1 MLHFLLPILGLGC
14 LCGAWVVVQRWVGK
28 HDPGQPGVEGKCGR
42 CTHHHDSHHAHTPT
56 ITREPRRS

>member
-1 MLHFLLPILGLGC
+1 MLQYALAVLGLGI

-42 CTHHHDSHHAHTPT
+42 CSHHIDTG
-56 ITREPRRS
+56 RSHSDPECG